1 MEINGGFGGGFTNI
15 QRANSVVEQAS
26 DRIASGKRINGAGDD
41 AAGLVISNRITSQIN
56 GFSQSA
62 RNANDG
68 ISFLQ
73 TADSG
78 LSSITDGIQRIREL
92 ALQASNGTLSDSD
105 RGFLD
110 AEAQQIKDE
119 LTRTVETTEFNG
131 SPLYTNGD
139 NTTLQVGP
147 NNGDDL
153 DVSVGNIEQ
162 LFEDAGIADIDLST
176 AAGASSSLSALDEV
190 QEGLNSSFA
199 DIGAGLNRLD
209 STISTLGAS
218 EVNAA
223 ESRSRIEDADFA
235 KEISELVA
243 GQTRRE
249 TSIAIQSQANAQ
261 KGFVLKFLEGLV

>member
-1 MEINGGFGGGFTNI
+1 MEINGGSSGGFLNI
-15 QRANSVVEQAS
+15 QRANSIVERAS
-26 DRIASGKRINGAGDD
+26 DRIASGKRINTAGDD
-41 AAGLVISNRITSQIN
+41 AAGLVISNRFTSQIN
-56 GFSQSA
+56 GFSQAA

-78 LSSITDGIQRIREL
+78 LSSITNGIQRIREL
-92 ALQASNGTLSDSD
+92 ALQASNGTLSDAD

-119 LTRTVETTEFNG
+119 LTRTIQNTEFNG
-131 SPLYTNGD
+131 RSLYTSD
-139 NTTLQVGP
+139 DDTSLQVGADS
-147 NNGDDL
+147 GDSL
-153 DVSVGNIEQ
+153 DVSIGNIEQ

-176 AAGASSSLSALDEV
+176 ASGASSALGALDEA
-190 QEGLNSSFA
+190 QDGINSSFA

-209 STISTLGAS
+209 STIANLGAS

-223 ESRSRIEDADFA
+223 ESRSRIQDSDFA

-243 GQTRRE
+243 GQARRE

-261 KGFVLKFLEGLV
+261 KGFVLRFLEGLV